1 MNLNQEES
9 YGKTLLGSAV
19 RYAMEAGE
27 QILSRMS
34 APYRV
39 GDKVNRADLVT
50 DVDLHS
56 ERVIRERIGR
66 DYPDHW
72 ILSEET
78 DGGLDAFGMMAR
90 PAPGIGWIIDPIDGT
105 INFVHGIPHFAVSIG
120 IVRDGSLL
128 HGVVFNP
135 VTRELFH
142 ATHGEGARLNGDPIR
157 VGAEADV
164 GRALLATGFQ
174 ASDWRRDSVAAA
186 QVSRIAGISRSVR
199 ILGAASLDLCMIACG
214 RLNGFW
220 HDGLYPWDVAAGL
233 LIVREAGGT
242 VSNGEGDPYV
252 WSDKKLVASSPEL
265 HGELL
270 ALLFTE
276 D

>member
-1 MNLNQEES
+1 MNEDQIYENP
-9 YGKTLLGSAV
+9 LLASAI
-19 RYAMEAGE
+19 RYAKEAGE
-27 QILSRMS
+27 QILQRMS

-56 ERVIRERIGR
+56 EQFIRAAIGR

-78 DGGLDAFGMMAR
+78 DGARDAFGFMEL
-90 PAPGIGWIIDPIDGT
+90 PVPGFGWIIDPIDGT

-120 IVRDGSLL
+120 IVQDGSLL

-135 VTRELFH
+135 ATRELYH
-142 ATHGEGARLNGDPIR
+142 ASRGDGAFLNGKRIR
-157 VGAEADV
+157 AGAETDI

-174 ASDWRRDSVAAA
+174 ASDWRQDSVAAA
-186 QVSRIAGISRSVR
+186 QVSRVAGISRSVR

-214 RLNGFW
+214 RLSGFW

-233 LIVREAGGT
+233 LIVREAGGAVT
-242 VSNGEGDPYV
+242 NAEGEPFSM
-252 WSDKKLVASSPEL
+252 SDKTLVASNAYL
-265 HGELL
+265 HGDLL
-270 ALLFTE
+270 SLLFTE
-276 D
+276 A